1 MQFDDDA
8 RLDSGQVRDERG
20 SGPSPGGGL
29 GGGFG
34 GGFGLPGGRGG
45 LVGVIL
51 ALIAAVVGV
60 PLALTDAGGSGT
72 SSNSLSSSGTGTST
86 GAVTSGSLA
95 AKCRTGADANVS
107 DDCRVVAV
115 VNSVQNYWTGFFARN
130 NQKYP
135 PAQTVIF
142 SGATRTACG
151 SATSAVGPFYCPGDR
166 TAYLDLGF
174 WQDLKTKFGARGGP
188 FAQAY
193 VLAHEYGHHIQ
204 NLTGALRNSQSSQ
217 QGANSGAVRVELQAD
232 CYAGL
237 WAHYATT
244 TKDADGRVLIK
255 DLTKQD
261 ISDGLDAAAA
271 VGDDRIQAQYQHRV
285 TPETWT
291 HGSAA
296 QRQKWFLTG
305 YQTGDF
311 QSCDTFSGAL

>member
-1 MQFDDDA
+1 MRFDDDA
-8 RLDSGQVRDERG
+8 QLDSDQVRDERG
-20 SGPSPGGGL
+20 SGPARGGL

-45 LVGVIL
+45 LIGLIL
-51 ALIAAVVGV
+51 TLIAAAVGV
-60 PLALTDAGGSGT
+60 PLALTEGSGT
-72 SSNSLSSSGTGTST
+72 SSSSLSSSGSGNVTGTVGT
-86 GAVTSGSLA
+86 GSLA
-95 AKCRTGADANVS
+95 AKCRTGADANAS

-142 SGATRTACG
+142 SGSTRTGCG
-151 SATSAVGPFYCPGDR
+151 SATSAVGPFYCPSDR
-166 TAYLDLGF
+166 TVYLDLGF
-174 WQDLKTKFGARGGP
+174 WQELKTKFGARGGP

-193 VLAHEYGHHIQ
+193 VLAHEYGHHVQ

-244 TKDADGRVLIK
+244 TKDANGRVLIK

-271 VGDDRIQAQYQHRV
+271 VGDDRIQAEFHQRV

-296 QRQKWFLTG
+296 QRQRWFLTG
-305 YQTGDF
+305 YQTGNF

>member
-8 RLDSGQVRDERG
+8 QLDSGQVRDERG
-20 SGPSPGGGL
+20 SGPARGGGP
-29 GGGFG
+29 G

-45 LVGVIL
+45 LAGLLLVV
-51 ALIAAVVGV
+51 IAALVGV
-60 PLALTDAGGSGT
+60 PLALTDGSGT
-72 SSNSLSSSGTGTST
+72 SPNAVSADGGNVTGTVGTG
-86 GAVTSGSLA
+86 ALA
-95 AKCRTGADANVS
+95 AKCRTGADANAG
-107 DDCRVVAV
+107 DDCRVVAI
-115 VNSVQNYWTGFFARN
+115 VNSVQNYWTGFFAAN

-142 SGATRTACG
+142 SGSTRTGCG
-151 SATSAVGPFYCPGDR
+151 TATSAVGPFYCPTDR

-174 WQDLKTKFGARGGP
+174 WQELTTKFGARGGP

-204 NLTGALRNSQSSQ
+204 NLTGVLRNSQSSK

-237 WAHYATT
+237 WAHSATT
-244 TKDADGRVLIK
+244 TKDANGRVLIR

-261 ISDGLDAAAA
+261 ISDGLDAASA
-271 VGDDRIQAQYQHRV
+271 VGDDRIQAQYQGRV

-311 QSCDTFSGAL
+311 QSCDTFSGAI

>member
-1 MQFDDDA
+1 MVCGGTRVA
-8 RLDSGQVRDERG
+8 ERAQASG
-20 SGPSPGGGL
+20 SGS
-29 GGGFG
+29 GFPDTG
-34 GGFGLPGGRGG
+34 AAGRHRAPPHGLPGPG
-45 LVGVIL
+45 LL
-51 ALIAAVVGV
+51 A
-60 PLALTDAGGSGT
+60 
-72 SSNSLSSSGTGTST
+72 
-86 GAVTSGSLA
+86 GA
-95 AKCRTGADANVS
+95 
-107 DDCRVVAV
+107 
-115 VNSVQNYWTGFFARN
+115 Q
-130 NQKYP
+130 
-135 PAQTVIF
+135 
-142 SGATRTACG
+142 
-151 SATSAVGPFYCPGDR
+151 
-166 TAYLDLGF
+166 
-174 WQDLKTKFGARGGP
+174 TKFGARGGP

-193 VLAHEYGHHIQ
+193 VLAHEYGHHVQ

-244 TKDADGRVLIK
+244 TKDVNGRVLIK

-271 VGDDRIQAQYQHRV
+271 VGDDRIQAQFHQRV

-311 QSCDTFSGAL
+311 QSCDTFSGAV

>member
-8 RLDSGQVRDERG
+8 QLDSGQVRDERG
-20 SGPSPGGGL
+20 SGPSRGGL
-29 GGGFG
+29 P

-45 LVGVIL
+45 LVGLIL

-60 PLALTDAGGSGT
+60 PLALTDGSGS
-72 SSNSLSSSGTGTST
+72 SSNSLTSSGNGDATGTVST
-86 GAVTSGSLA
+86 GALA
-95 AKCRTGADANVS
+95 AKCRTGADANIN

-115 VNSVQNYWTGFFARN
+115 VNSVQNYWTGFFAGS

-142 SGATRTACG
+142 SGATRTGCG
-151 SATSAVGPFYCPGDR
+151 TATSAVGPFYCPSDR
-166 TAYLDLGF
+166 TVYLDLGF
-174 WQDLKTKFGARGGP
+174 WQELRTKFGARGGP

-193 VLAHEYGHHIQ
+193 VLAHEYGHHVQ

-244 TKDADGRVLIK
+244 TKDANGRALIK

-271 VGDDRIQAQYQHRV
+271 VGDDRIQAQYQGRV

-305 YQTGDF
+305 YQTGNF
-311 QSCDTFSGAL
+311 QSCDTFSGAV

>member
-8 RLDSGQVRDERG
+8 QLDSSQVSDERG
-20 SGPSPGGGL
+20 SGPSRGGL

-34 GGFGLPGGRGG
+34 MPGGTGG
-45 LVGVIL
+45 LIGLVLAVIAALVGVP
-51 ALIAAVVGV
+51 V
-60 PLALTDAGGSGT
+60 ALTDSGSNHST
-72 SSNSLSSSGTGTST
+72 TPSNAVSANGSSSS
-86 GAVTSGSLA
+86 AVTTGSLA
-95 AKCRTGADANVS
+95 AKCRTGADANAN

-115 VNSVQNYWTGFFARN
+115 VNSVQNYWSGFFARN
-130 NQKYP
+130 GQKYP
-135 PAQTVIF
+135 QAQTVIY

-151 SATSAVGPFYCPGDR
+151 NATSAVGPFYCPGDR
-166 TAYLDLGF
+166 TVYLDLGF
-174 WQDLKTKFGARGGP
+174 WQELRTKFGARGGP

-193 VLAHEYGHHIQ
+193 VIAHEYGHHIQ
-204 NLTGALRNSQSSQ
+204 NLTGSIRNAQGSQ
-217 QGANSGAVRVELQAD
+217 QGANSGSVRVELQAD

-244 TKDADGRVLIK
+244 TKDASGRILIK

-261 ISDGLDAAAA
+261 IADGLDAASA
-271 VGDDRIQAQYQHRV
+271 VGDDRIQKEFQGRV

-311 QSCDTFSGAL
+311 NACDTFSGAI

>member
-8 RLDSGQVRDERG
+8 QLDSGQVRDERG
-20 SGPSPGGGL
+20 SGPARGGGL
-29 GGGFG
+29 G

-45 LVGVIL
+45 LLGLIL
-51 ALIAAVVGV
+51 ALIAAAVGV
-60 PLALTDAGGSGT
+60 PLGLAET
-72 SSNSLSSSGTGTST
+72 SDSSSHSVSSSGGNAT
-86 GAVTSGSLA
+86 GAVGTGSLA
-95 AKCRTGADANVS
+95 AKCRTGADANTS

-115 VNSVQNYWTGFFARN
+115 VNSVQNYWSGFFAANHRT
-130 NQKYP
+130 YP

-142 SGATRTACG
+142 SGSTRTGCG
-151 SATSAVGPFYCPGDR
+151 TATSAVGPFYCPADR
-166 TAYLDLGF
+166 TVYLDLGF
-174 WQDLKTKFGARGGP
+174 WQELRTKFGARGGP

-193 VLAHEYGHHIQ
+193 VLAHEYGHHVQ
-204 NLTGALRNSQSSQ
+204 NLTGALSKSQSSR

-244 TKDADGRVLIK
+244 TKDSGGRTLIK

-271 VGDDRIQAQYQHRV
+271 VGDDRIQAEFSGRV

-305 YQTGDF
+305 YQTGEF
-311 QSCDTFSGAL
+311 QSCDTFSGPI